1 MNKAASANPAFR
13 RYRRRFIPIT
23 AAYVAGI
30 ALATWL
36 IPDNAPASVT
46 TIAIAALPG
55 LAVIGWLWAMARMLI
70 ELDDEYLRLL
80 EVRKAMV
87 ATGLT
92 MGITSFWGILELF
105 SPEVPK
111 LPVFFVF
118 PIWCLGLAV
127 GQLVNRRTFGDS
139 SGGCP

>member
-1 MNKAASANPAFR
+1 MATTSFSNPAYI
-13 RYRRRFIPIT
+13 RYRKRFLPIT
-23 AAYVAGI
+23 TAYVAGI

-36 IPDNAPASVT
+36 IPDNAPAT
-46 TIAIAALPG
+46 ALTIAVAALPG
-55 LAVIGWLWAMARMLI
+55 LAVIGWIWAMARLLV

-87 ATGLT
+87 ATGVT

-105 SPEVPK
+105 TPEVPK

-118 PIWCLGLAV
+118 PIWCMGLGI
-127 GQLVNRRTFGDS
+127 GQLFNRRTYGEGG
-139 SGGCP
+139 GGCP

>member
-1 MNKAASANPAFR
+1 MSIYSDPAHR
-13 RYRRRFIPIT
+13 RYRSRFMPIT
-23 AAYVAGI
+23 FAYVAGI
-30 ALATWL
+30 GLATWL
-36 IPDNAPASVT
+36 IPDNAPASAL

-55 LAVIGWLWAMARMLI
+55 LAVIGWIWAMARLLV

-87 ATGLT
+87 ATGVT

-111 LPVFFVF
+111 LPVFLVF
-118 PIWCLGLAV
+118 PIWCLGLGL
-127 GQLVNRRTFGDS
+127 GQLVNWRAFGKGAGD
-139 SGGCP
+139 CP